1 MPLEIIL
8 SIVGLVLAGGTSTIG
23 VYVSSDRK
31 IQENKLKISYLEKE
45 LKDVQYRLELE
56 LKETKN
62 KVDNLDNRLQQT
74 LYDIQTKVH
83 EIYLNI
89 EKIKIKNND

>member
-1 MPLEIIL
+1 MSLEIIL

-23 VYVSSDRK
+23 VYISSDRK
-31 IQENKLKISYLEKE
+31 IQENKIKISYLEKE
-45 LKDVQYRLELE
+45 LKEVQYRLELE
-56 LKETKN
+56 IKDTKN

-89 EKIKIKNND
+89 EKLKIKNND